1 MTIEKGLEILV
12 MGGQPLEHA
21 ALLERLKAEGASVFE
36 TADYAA
42 TLQFSQNRRLN
53 LIVLIEPFPR
63 VAPLREIIRTLRAK
77 NATTKLLVFSNN
89 ELPERVRAILIAGA
103 DGYVYKGEDVETIL
117 RAIDAVAKGDIW
129 ISRNLISALTAAPLP
144 HPPGDQQKIDLTE
157 RERQVLSLMADG
169 LSNAEISASL
179 HLAPQTV
186 RNYSSRIYE
195 KLGVHS
201 QVETIVWAIENGI
214 AQH

>member
-21 ALLERLKAEGASVFE
+21 ALLERLKAEGADVFE
-36 TADYAA
+36 AADYAA
-42 TLQFSQNRRLN
+42 TLQFSQNRKLD

-63 VAPLREIIRTLRAK
+63 VLPLREIIRTLRAK
-77 NATTKLLVFSNN
+77 NTTTKLLVFSNN

-117 RAIDAVAKGDIW
+117 RAIDVVAKGDVW
-129 ISRNLISALTAAPLP
+129 ISRNLINALTSAPLP
-144 HPPGDQQKIDLTE
+144 HPPEDQQEIDLTE
-157 RERQVLSLMADG
+157 RERQVLNLIADG
-169 LSNAEISASL
+169 LSNAEIGASL
-179 HLAPQTV
+179 HLAQQTV

-195 KLGVHS
+195 KLGVHTHA
-201 QVETIVWAIENGI
+201 EAIVWVIENGFS
-214 AQH
+214 QH

>member
-21 ALLERLKAEGASVFE
+21 ALLERLKTEGANVFE

-42 TLQFSQNRRLN
+42 TLQFSQNRRLD

-63 VAPLREIIRTLRAK
+63 IAPLREIIRTLRAK
-77 NATTKLLVFSNN
+77 SATTKLLVFSNN

-103 DGYVYKGEDVETIL
+103 DGYVYKGEDVGTIL
-117 RAIDAVAKGDIW
+117 RAIDVVAKGDVW
-129 ISRNLISALTAAPLP
+129 ISRNLISALMAIPLP
-144 HPPGDQQKIDLTE
+144 HPPEDQQGIDLTE
-157 RERQVLSLMADG
+157 RERQVLNLIADG
-169 LSNAEISASL
+169 LSNAEIGTSL
-179 HLAPQTV
+179 HLAQQTV

-195 KLGVHS
+195 KLGVHTHA
-201 QVETIVWAIENGI
+201 EAIVWVIENGFT
-214 AQH
+214 QH